1 MGIAWLPGGNAQ
13 GKSCSEYWLH
23 PAAAISLDTWLL
35 QGVKAAGG
43 TAGALATTFK
53 AFVRAMGHGLPG
65 ANGFCLL
72 LPSERRA
79 GRRRRPCSCPG
90 PMPTSCYA
98 AASRQVGPTW
108 ALQMPSNG
116 RRATAPAG
124 EVGQAAMQHMPACLG
139 GYFSHLHSGYSS
151 LPWDGGLGVCS
162 LPCLLPGKGP
172 SIPAG

>member
-1 MGIAWLPGGNAQ
+1 MGTARLPGGNAQ
-13 GKSCSEYWLH
+13 GKSCSESWLH
-23 PAAAISLDTWLL
+23 PAVAISVDTWLL
-35 QGVKAAGG
+35 RGVKAAGG

-90 PMPTSCYA
+90 PMPTSCYKA
-98 AASRQVGPTW
+98 APRQVGPTW

-116 RRATAPAG
+116 SRAVALDGEGGAG
-124 EVGQAAMQHMPACLG
+124 GRQHVSACLG
-139 GYFSHLHSGYSS
+139 PYLSHLHRGCSPA
-151 LPWDGGLGVCS
+151 LLGGGSRVCS
-162 LPCLLPGKGP
+162 LPCCLPG
-172 SIPAG
+172 